1 MGPHSLHKN
10 PYHDK
15 MANPLAME
23 NVWLQQQKFED
34 AHSLYIRLQ
43 SGVAPQG
50 GAGAGG
56 DGAVYQRLEALEK
69 ENKELRKITDD
80 LRALILTVQASVAG
94 GKPAAA
100 PAKPAPK
107 PAESSDDD
115 FDDEDLFGSDDEET
129 KAIKAKRLEG
139 YAARKAKKPVL
150 VAKSNI
156 ILDVKPWDDETDMA
170 QMEKNIRT
178 IEKDG
183 LLWGAAKLVPVGYGI
198 QKLQISVVVEDDKIS
213 TDFLEEEITAFEDFV
228 QSVDIAAFNKI

>member
-43 SGVAPQG
+43 SGVAPQKPSGLAGEIAAMRQGIQNALNNPSSG
-50 GAGAGG
+50 GAGA
-56 DGAVYQRLEALEK
+56 GAVYQRLEALEK

-100 PAKPAPK
+100 AAPAKPAPK

-115 FDDEDLFGSDDEET
+115 
-129 KAIKAKRLEG
+129 
-139 YAARKAKKPVL
+139 
-150 VAKSNI
+150 
-156 ILDVKPWDDETDMA
+156 
-170 QMEKNIRT
+170 
-178 IEKDG
+178 
-183 LLWGAAKLVPVGYGI
+183 
-198 QKLQISVVVEDDKIS
+198 
-213 TDFLEEEITAFEDFV
+213 
-228 QSVDIAAFNKI
+228 